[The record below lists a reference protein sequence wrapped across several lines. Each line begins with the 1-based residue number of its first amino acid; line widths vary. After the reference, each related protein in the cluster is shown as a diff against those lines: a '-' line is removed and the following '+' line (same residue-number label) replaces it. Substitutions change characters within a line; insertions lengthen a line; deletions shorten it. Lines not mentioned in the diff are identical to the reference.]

1 MMNPKDPVDQALEA
15 LRSQEW
21 AAPEPFNPELEN
33 RLMQAFNKP
42 PAQSR
47 FTRPSALAL
56 ALAVLAVG
64 GVTFAATGGVAKLR
78 SLLLRVEIN
87 GQVTEVELDGNGETT
102 FEVDTEDGGTATVHI
117 QTTNSPDQCQTTR
130 IEVTARGDGT
140 EDHEVVRVAKRRIMT
155 SSIRLDYTLDD
166 LGDAKPY
173 KQWTDEQD
181 RLSALYLLPVE
192 KGEGSRIFLV
202 ITEQHE
208 EPKVHLVCATP
219 RSLLEE
225 GLEPDI
231 QIGEDGLVTITLD
244 NGEGEVQVMK
254 AMIKHLAPGEELPG
268 DLGLETPNGEIKI
281 TIEQIADDDES

>member
-1 MMNPKDPVDQALEA
+1 MNKEDPVDQALEA

-33 RLMQAFNKP
+33 RLMQAFHKP
-42 PAQSR
+42 QSRSR
-47 FTRPSALAL
+47 FTRPNALAL

-64 GVTFAATGGVAKLR
+64 GVTFAATGGVAKLK
-78 SLLLRVEIN
+78 SWLLRVEIN
-87 GQVTEVELDGNGETT
+87 GQVTEVELDDNGETT
-102 FEVDTEDGGTATVHI
+102 FDIDTENGGTATVHI
-117 QTTNSPDQCQTTR
+117 QTADSPDQGQMTR

-140 EDHEVVRVAKRRIMT
+140 EDHEVVKVAKRRIMT

-181 RLSALYLLPVE
+181 RLNALYLLPVE

-202 ITEQHE
+202 TTEQDE
-208 EPKVHLVCATP
+208 EPKVNLVCATP

-225 GLEPDI
+225 GIEPDI
-231 QIGEDGLVTITLD
+231 QIGADGMVTITFD

-268 DLGLETPNGEIKI
+268 NLAVETPDGEIKI
-281 TIEQIADDDES
+281 TIERIGDDDES